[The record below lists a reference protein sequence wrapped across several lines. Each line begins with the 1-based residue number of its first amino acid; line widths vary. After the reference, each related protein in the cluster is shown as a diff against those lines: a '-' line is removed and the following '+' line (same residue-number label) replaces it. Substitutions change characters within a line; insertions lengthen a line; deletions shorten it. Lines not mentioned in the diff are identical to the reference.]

1 MRIETAVLRF
11 LAVLTLVFG
20 LVLTSAVVVAASPGG
35 SGNTSQAVAQDDDDD
50 DDDDDN
56 GTGTLPNTGAGTVA
70 GAGQESGTNLLL
82 LGGAAIVTLGAA
94 YAVRRRLV

>member
-11 LAVLTLVFG
+11 LVALTLVFG
-20 LVLTSAVVVAASPGG
+20 LVVTSAVVTAAAPGV
-35 SGNTSQAVAQDDDDD
+35 SGAKTQVTAQDDDD

-70 GAGQESGTNLLL
+70 GAGQESGTTLLA
-82 LGGAAIVTLGAA
+82 LGGALIATAGAA
-94 YAVRRRLV
+94 YAVRRRLA